1 MKTYPT
7 QHITT
12 YDSNLKNIIALN
24 LGKTGNIRVAQVG
37 AGVVILPDTNRS
49 QELSENEMRKALH
62 IDEKTP
68 KETTRKVKLYTTQ
81 NSWNDSDSSYLELTE
96 EQYRLLKWLSSNEL
110 LFDEV
115 IIEENPILEFE
126 RI

>member
-7 QHITT
+7 HHTTT

-62 IDEKTP
+62 IDEKAP
-68 KETTRKVKLYTTQ
+68 KETTVKVKLYNQ
-81 NSWNDSDSSYLELTE
+81 NSWDDRDSSYLELTE
-96 EQYRLLKWLSSNEL
+96 EQYRLLDWLSQNDWLSDEL
-110 LFDEV
+110 G
-115 IIEENPILEFE
+115 IEINPTFEFE
-126 RI
+126 TI